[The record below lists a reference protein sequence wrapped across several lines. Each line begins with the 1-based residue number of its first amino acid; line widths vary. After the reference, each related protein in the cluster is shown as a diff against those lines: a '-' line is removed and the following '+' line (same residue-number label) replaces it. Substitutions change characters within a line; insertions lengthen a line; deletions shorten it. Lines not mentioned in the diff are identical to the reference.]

1 MFSYSNYYRQ
11 RLEEQSVRLT
21 KLDKIITNI
30 YCITGKKRKFE
41 DAMGYS
47 IDSGD
52 SDCKTD
58 IQESN
63 SIQIIQD
70 SN

>member
-11 RLEEQSVRLT
+11 RLEEQTNRLT
-21 KLDKIITNI
+21 ELDKIITNI

-41 DAMGYS
+41 DAMGYF
-47 IDSGD
+47 ID
-52 SDCKTD
+52 SDCKTN

-63 SIQIIQD
+63 SIPTNQN

>member
-11 RLEEQSVRLT
+11 RLEEQTVRLT
-21 KLDKIITNI
+21 ELDKIITNI

-47 IDSGD
+47 VD
-52 SDCKTD
+52 SDCKTN

-63 SIQIIQD
+63 SIPMDKD
-70 SN
+70 ST

>member
-11 RLEEQSVRLT
+11 RLEEQTNRLT
-21 KLDKIITNI
+21 ELDKIITNI

-41 DAMGYS
+41 DAMDYQ
-47 IDSGD
+47 IDSD
-52 SDCKTD
+52 FK
-58 IQESN
+58 ESN
-63 SIQIIQD
+63 VIPIDKED

>member
-11 RLEEQSVRLT
+11 RLEEQTIRLT
-21 KLDKIITNI
+21 ELDKIITNI

-47 IDSGD
+47 IDSD
-52 SDCKTD
+52 NEM
-58 IQESN
+58 IQEP
-63 SIQIIQD
+63 IINLNEET
-70 SN
+70 S

>member
-11 RLEEQSVRLT
+11 RLEEQTVRLT
-21 KLDKIITNI
+21 ELDKIITNI

-47 IDSGD
+47 IDS
-52 SDCKTD
+52 DCKTNV
-58 IQESN
+58 QESN
-63 SIQIIQD
+63 SIPTNQN

>member
-11 RLEEQSVRLT
+11 RLEEQTIRLT
-21 KLDKIITNI
+21 ELDKIITNI

-47 IDSGD
+47 IDSDDND
-52 SDCKTD
+52 SKTNV
-58 IQESN
+58 QESN
-63 SIQIIQD
+63 SIPTNQN

>member
-47 IDSGD
+47 IDS
-52 SDCKTD
+52 DCKTNVHNKN
-58 IQESN
+58 IYST
-63 SIQIIQD
+63 
-70 SN
+70 